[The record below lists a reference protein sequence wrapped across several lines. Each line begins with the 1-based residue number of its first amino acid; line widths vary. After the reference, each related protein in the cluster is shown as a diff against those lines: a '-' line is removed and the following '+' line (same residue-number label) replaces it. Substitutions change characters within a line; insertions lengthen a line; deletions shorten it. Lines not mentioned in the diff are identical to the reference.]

1 MCHGAQTASGR
12 GRLVKSKVLHFTPR
26 AELEP
31 QENLDAFI
39 ELCRQSKVLGAHLQF
54 DNNEW
59 ETGHRKGN
67 NGKLGVI
74 FSTMKAAGQ
83 NEKEPYMPRPFLDF
97 AKAVLVY
104 LHGSRDVVSQS
115 TRISALRYL
124 EASLRE
130 WGKGSRPTAVNV
142 EVLDTAVELARKNVG
157 AATAYRVAG
166 QLRIIA
172 KLMNSKGF
180 ITLRQPWTHGFKKPG
195 GELRSR
201 ISKEAL
207 KARQEKL
214 PSAAALRALGNIFQD
229 AIEPR
234 DVVVSSISALLNCA
248 PERINEALRLVRNCV
263 EKGDGRF
270 DGHVGLRLSGSKG
283 ANDTIKWIPTVMAPV
298 AEKAVANLLMVTLPA
313 QKIAAWY
320 TENPTT
326 LYLHEGA
333 AHLRGCDLLSTSDL
347 GLLLWG
353 DEKATD
359 SANQWAQTT
368 NNLQAYPIDAR
379 RIGFKFEDVERV
391 VLSMLPRTFPYVPGA
406 PRLHSKDSL
415 MVVRVN
421 EMHQVRSTWLCMF
434 THADYSTVENALV
447 RHAGQPS
454 IFDRFGYTEDDGSP
468 LEINT
473 HSLRHYLN
481 MLAQMGG
488 MSSAEIALFSGRK
501 DVSQNRV
508 YDHMTSDEVQAPI
521 STALSQGF
529 MGDLVIQEP
538 RRLVARKQ
546 FGGLG
551 ATAAHTTEYGFCLH
565 DFAGEPCQMHRD
577 CINCEEHEC
586 VKGETYKEAN
596 LRASKAETAQL
607 LEAAKQGLSD
617 EEYGANAW
625 VVHQTK
631 TLERIDSLLSLY
643 EDPSVLNGA
652 RIRLNLTNPPLIT
665 MEPGI
670 QPIRF
675 VPTERRKLLS

>member
-1 MCHGAQTASGR
+1 MCPGAQTASGR
-12 GRLVKSKVLHFTPR
+12 GSLVKSNVIHFTPR

-39 ELCRQSKVLGAHLQF
+39 EICRQSEVLGAHLQF

-59 ETGHRKGN
+59 ETGHRKGHN
-67 NGKLGVI
+67 SKLRVI
-74 FSTMKAAGQ
+74 FSTMEAARQ
-83 NEKEPYMPRPFLDF
+83 REKEPCMPQPFLDF
-97 AKAVLVY
+97 AKAILVY
-104 LHGSRDVVSQS
+104 LQDTRPVDAQS
-115 TRISALRYL
+115 VRISALRYL

-130 WGKGSRPTAVNV
+130 WGKGARPTAVNV
-142 EVLDTAVELARKNVG
+142 EVLDTAVELARKSVSAG
-157 AATAYRVAG
+157 VAYSVAI
-166 QLRIIA
+166 QLKLIA
-172 KLMNSKGF
+172 NAMNSKAF
-180 ITLRQPWTHGFKKPG
+180 ITLRQSWVHGLKKSPRLG
-195 GELRSR
+195 SR
-201 ISKEAL
+201 ISKKAL
-207 KARQEKL
+207 KERQEKL

-229 AIEPR
+229 ATEPR
-234 DVVVSSISALLNCA
+234 DILVSSASAILTCA
-248 PERINEALRLVRNCV
+248 PERINETLRLTRNCV

-270 DGHVGLRLSGSKG
+270 DGHVGLRWAGSKG
-283 ANDTIKWIPTVMAPV
+283 ANDTIKWLPTVMTSV
-298 AEKAVANLLMVTLPA
+298 AEKAVANLLMLTRPA
-313 QKIAAWY
+313 QELAAWY
-320 TENPTT
+320 TENPNT

-333 AHLRGCDLLSTSDL
+333 VHLRGCDMLSTAEL
-347 GLLLWG
+347 ALLLWG

-359 SANQWAQTT
+359 SANQWAQETK
-368 NNLQAYPIDAR
+368 NLQVYPLGAR
-379 RIGFKFEDVERV
+379 RIGFKFEDVEGA
-391 VLSMLPRTFPYVPGA
+391 VLSMLPKTFPYVPGA
-406 PRLHSKDSL
+406 PKLLCKDSL

-421 EMHQVRSTWLCMF
+421 EMHQVRSTCLCMF
-434 THADYSTVENALV
+434 TLADYSTIENALV
-447 RHAGQPS
+447 QHDKQPS

-468 LEINT
+468 IEMNT

-501 DVSQNRV
+501 DVSQNRA

-586 VKGETYKEAN
+586 VKGEMHKEAN
-596 LRASKAETAQL
+596 LRACKVETEQL

-617 EEYGANAW
+617 EEYGADAW
-625 VVHQTK
+625 VAHQTK
-631 TLERIDSLLSLY
+631 TLERIDSLLALY
-643 EDPSVLNGA
+643 EAPSVLNGA

-665 MEPGI
+665 MQPGI

-675 VPTERRKLLS
+675 VRTGRRKLLS